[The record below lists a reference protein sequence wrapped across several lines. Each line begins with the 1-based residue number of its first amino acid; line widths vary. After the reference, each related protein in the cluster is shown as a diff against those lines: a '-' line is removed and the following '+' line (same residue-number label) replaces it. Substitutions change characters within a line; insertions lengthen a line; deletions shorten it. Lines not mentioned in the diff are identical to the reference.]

1 MALATA
7 TFVFVD
13 GHMLTSKIRIV
24 VDANIE
30 LLFTLAL
37 LKHLVVPFPVLLV
50 RWFRYDSFHLHHLP
64 LLRFRRSR
72 FTL

>member
-37 LKHLVVPFPVLLV
+37 LKHLVIVVPVFFV
-50 RWFRYDSFHLHHLP
+50 RWF
-64 LLRFRRSR
+64 
-72 FTL
+72 

>member
-24 VDANIE
+24 VDANIK

-37 LKHLVVPFPVLLV
+37 LKHLVIVVPVFFV
-50 RWFRYDSFHLHHLP
+50 RWF
-64 LLRFRRSR
+64 
-72 FTL
+72 